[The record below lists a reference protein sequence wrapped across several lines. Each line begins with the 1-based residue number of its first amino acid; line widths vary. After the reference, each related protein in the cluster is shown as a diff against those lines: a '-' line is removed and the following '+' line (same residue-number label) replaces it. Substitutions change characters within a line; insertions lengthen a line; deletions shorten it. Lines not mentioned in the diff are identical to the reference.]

1 MNKKRIW
8 RGLLFLL
15 LCLLA
20 ALAAGAYVYWR
31 HTVPLDECSEV
42 YRRYHKAEG
51 IQAAFIRD
59 MPINDSISL
68 DVTLFA
74 ADDSLAFV
82 GLMKKWNISDSSI
95 YDYRQGIVDEQ
106 SRFVGQC
113 PKGHPELPPDK
124 NDLDNNELLAIFPA
138 LKSAIILHTHNEKEL
153 DQIFEDIILKKFK
166 L

>member
-1 MNKKRIW
+1 MRKRWLIT
-8 RGLLFLL
+8 LLFLVPTL
-15 LCLLA
+15 LTIVA
-20 ALAAGAYVYWR
+20 IHRR

>member
-1 MNKKRIW
+1 MRKRWLITLAFLVPT
-8 RGLLFLL
+8 LLVIVAIHR
-15 LCLLA
+15 C
-20 ALAAGAYVYWR
+20 

-42 YRRYHKAEG
+42 YRRYYKTEG
-51 IQAAFIRD
+51 IRAAFIRD

-68 DVTLFA
+68 DVTLFV

-95 YDYRQGIVDEQ
+95 YGYRQGIVDEQ

-138 LKSAIILHTHNEKEL
+138 QESAIILHTHNEKEL